1 MLVRLVAKFVTFLFA
16 LLAFSVPA
24 QAGRLLDLQIVNR
37 ASGEVLTPYRHA
49 GLAYI
54 AGNPGEHYA
63 LRLSNRSGGRVL
75 AVLSVDGVNVVTG
88 ETAATDQSG
97 YVLEPYSSVEI
108 AGWRK
113 NLREIAQFY
122 FTALPD
128 SYAARTDRPDDVGVI
143 GVAAF
148 REKARPR
155 PQVLFPNAASA
166 APAASAETA
175 GAPRSESESMAKN
188 RAERLGT
195 GHGAR
200 EYAPTQY
207 TAFERASRSPG
218 EILSLR
224 YDSHA
229 NLVARGVIPQP
240 RPHYP
245 EPRPFPGGFV
255 PDPRG

>member
-1 MLVRLVAKFVTFLFA
+1 MLVRLVAKFVTFLFV

-54 AGNPGEHYA
+54 AGNPGERYA

-155 PQVLFPNAASA
+155 PQVLSPNA
-166 APAASAETA
+166 APAAAAADA
-175 GAPRSESESMAKN
+175 GALRSESESMAKN

-229 NLVARGVIPQP
+229 NLVARGVIPQS
-240 RPHYP
+240 RPYFP

>member
-1 MLVRLVAKFVTFLFA
+1 MLVRLVAKCVTFLFA
-16 LLAFSVPA
+16 LLVFSVPA
-24 QAGRLLDLQIVNR
+24 QAGHLLDLQIVNR

-54 AGNPGEHYA
+54 AGNPGERYA
-63 LRLSNRSGGRVL
+63 LRLINRSGGRVL

-155 PQVLFPNAASA
+155 VLYPNAAP
-166 APAASAETA
+166 PAAATD
-175 GAPRSESESMAKN
+175 APRSESESMAKN
-188 RAERLGT
+188 QAERLGT
-195 GHGAR
+195 GHGPR

-240 RPHYP
+240 RPHFP